1 MRYLVVIIALLCFW
15 SCQEEMQPKPKAFL
29 ALEYSKA
36 EYKKVDVGCA
46 YTFEINTMA
55 KVKPSRVN
63 NPCWVDI
70 EYPELNGTLFIT
82 YQEVNGNLD
91 ALLRDGQKLPLQ
103 HTKKADVIE
112 GDQYLNPSHNTYGMF
127 YEVEGNAASQA
138 QFYVTDS
145 INHFLTGAIYFRA
158 TPNFDSIYPAAAYLK
173 NDIKQLMETVEWQD

>member
-1 MRYLVVIIALLCFW
+1 
-15 SCQEEMQPKPKAFL
+15 MQPKPKAFL

-82 YQEVNGNLD
+82 YQEVNGNLE

-127 YEVEGNAASQA
+127 
-138 QFYVTDS
+138 
-145 INHFLTGAIYFRA
+145 
-158 TPNFDSIYPAAAYLK
+158 
-173 NDIKQLMETVEWQD
+173 